1 MPAMP
6 TTSRKMHS
14 YKSHHACR
22 DDGGCQ
28 QFFAWALLPQPSC
41 LPWWLS
47 ACNEQLSCRKAVGC
61 HFSVSFWSLTLH
73 KWMQGPT
80 WGAKPPM
87 NSLGKEG
94 HCHWARGLNFS
105 GDEPPHQPTNLEN
118 LISKK
123 GFNFLPMTWREVCSL
138 NPGQFESVSAS
149 KNRKSPC
156 QGESKMSKEQVY
168 HFMCNEGY
176 VGDDCSKCAESHGKA
191 DYNPLTCLKCPTSP
205 WRSQG
210 S

>member
-1 MPAMP
+1 MRSRFLKHFLTKPVVPWWCWAHRRGRCTEGGLLHLWEWLCPTHPSREPPMPAMP

-123 GFNFLPMTWREVCSL
+123 GFNFFAHDLK
-138 NPGQFESVSAS
+138 GSVLLEP
-149 KNRKSPC
+149 RPVWI
-156 QGESKMSKEQVY
+156 GLRIKE
-168 HFMCNEGY
+168 
-176 VGDDCSKCAESHGKA
+176 
-191 DYNPLTCLKCPTSP
+191 
-205 WRSQG
+205 
-210 S
+210 